1 MLYTARMVASYHHGE
16 AAYTRRT
23 ALCSTRTAVIRLY
36 PDSLASWAHA
46 MADRNCNAH
55 VTC

>member
-1 MLYTARMVASYHHGE
+1 MLYTACIVFSDHHGE

-23 ALCSTRTAVIRLY
+23 ASCRARTTVIRPY
-36 PDSLASWAHA
+36 SDSIASWAHA
-46 MADRNCNAH
+46 KADRTWDAH